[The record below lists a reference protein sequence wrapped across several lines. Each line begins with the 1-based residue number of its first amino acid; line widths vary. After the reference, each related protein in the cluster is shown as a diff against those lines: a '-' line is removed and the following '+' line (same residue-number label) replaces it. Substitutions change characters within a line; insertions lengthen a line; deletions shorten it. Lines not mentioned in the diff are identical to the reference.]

1 MLRRGL
7 AAATRRLPPATR
19 PLPPKKS
26 KENSQIGGSNENNAS
41 LGSLSSDFQPKI
53 DKIKT
58 KIYDKIHRFIKVIL
72 KLARNVGYDDELRI
86 KLGNGKYLE
95 KSNIIDLLTHAMSIG
110 KVLYGENEFIE
121 LLSHANIDPEL
132 IINEN
137 VKLKLIQYNNKSQI
151 KDNAENMDIEVNR
164 QSNDNTVQPIK
175 RKLDNDEDFEIP
187 RKKRKTISVY
197 DGDTITLP
205 MKSNEIKSTTPSKK
219 LSFNEGIED
228 EDIDKDNWIIPNQND

>member
-1 MLRRGL
+1 MSYARKVTLI
-7 AAATRRLPPATR
+7 
-19 PLPPKKS
+19 PKKS
-26 KENSQIGGSNENNAS
+26 KENIQIGGSNENNAS

-121 LLSHANIDPEL
+121 LLYHANIDPEL

-137 VKLKLIQYNNKSQI
+137 VKLKLIQFNNKSQI

-164 QSNDNTVQPIK
+164 QSIDNTVQPIK

-187 RKKRKTISVY
+187 RKKRKTISV
-197 DGDTITLP
+197 
-205 MKSNEIKSTTPSKK
+205 
-219 LSFNEGIED
+219 
-228 EDIDKDNWIIPNQND
+228 